1 MEYIKWNEGLSVDNE
16 MIDNQHKELFRLIDD
31 FYHGIASKKGKKA
44 MVQVIDR
51 LEKYMHEHFNF
62 EEFKMKMANYPELDA
77 HMKEHKEFIEE
88 GRLLLSLEITSFVKE
103 WITNHIQISDKKY
116 VGVI

>member
-77 HMKEHKEFIEE
+77 HMKEHKEFI
-88 GRLLLSLEITSFVKE
+88 G
-103 WITNHIQISDKKY
+103 
-116 VGVI
+116 